1 VSRRVLVTGGGMVT
15 VPDRPARRA
24 VWTRRFARP
33 QYDREQYDREQ
44 YDRKQYDREQ
54 RRFAEKI
61 RAITKDDA

>member
-1 VSRRVLVTGGGMVT
+1 MSRRVLVTGGGMVT

-33 QYDREQYDREQ
+33 QYDREQYDR
-44 YDRKQYDREQ
+44 KQYDREQ